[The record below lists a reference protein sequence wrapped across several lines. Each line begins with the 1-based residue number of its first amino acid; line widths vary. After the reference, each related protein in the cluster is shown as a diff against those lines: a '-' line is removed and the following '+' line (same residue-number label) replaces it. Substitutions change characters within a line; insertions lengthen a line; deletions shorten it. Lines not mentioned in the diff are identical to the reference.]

1 MDDLPFSEAGLG
13 EGGWGEDRDSHSVPA
28 PRKLAS
34 LPVRSALRHR
44 LANPGLGLPSC
55 PQRRSQEREGS
66 RQSLSQALLLQPP
79 ASTLPLSEPL
89 GLNLDVGRT
98 EQLFSTCA
106 VTIMRLLLNE
116 TTREELHQM

>member
-13 EGGWGEDRDSHSVPA
+13 EGGWDEDRDSHRVPA

-34 LPVRSALRHR
+34 LPVGSALRHR

-55 PQRRSQEREGS
+55 PQLRSQEREG
-66 RQSLSQALLLQPP
+66 LSQPLLLQPP

-89 GLNLDVGRT
+89 GLSLHVGRT
-98 EQLFSTCA
+98 ELLFSTCA
-106 VTIMRLLLNE
+106 VAIMKLLPDE
-116 TTREELHQM
+116 STREELHQM